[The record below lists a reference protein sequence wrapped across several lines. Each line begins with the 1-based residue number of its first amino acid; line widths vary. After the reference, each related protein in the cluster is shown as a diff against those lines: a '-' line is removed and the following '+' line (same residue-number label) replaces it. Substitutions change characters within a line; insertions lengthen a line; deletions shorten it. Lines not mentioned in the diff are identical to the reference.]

1 MRIALVSAYDYP
13 YPGGV
18 SEHIR
23 HLDEEFRRV
32 GHYVKVI
39 APSST
44 DQEELERE
52 NIYKLGSV
60 VRVPN
65 NGSVARI
72 TLSLRLSGKA
82 KRVLRQ
88 EQFDVVHLH
97 EPLLPALPL
106 TVLRHSRALNIG
118 TFHAF
123 QTRSLAY
130 FYAKPILKRFFNKL
144 HGLVAVSEAAR
155 DFTGKY
161 FKGNFTIIP
170 NGIDLNLFNPRVEPM
185 SELLDEHLNILFV
198 GRLDKRKGFRYL
210 LEAFPYVKQQ
220 IPQARLVVAGA
231 FTHGQRQRYEA
242 VAQSLGISDIVFT
255 GFVPSHELARLYRT
269 ADVFCAPSTGGE
281 SFGIIL
287 LEAMAM
293 GKPIVASDIP
303 GYRGLIRHGEEGL
316 LVQPKKPQSVTDA
329 LIHLLRDANL
339 RQQMGEKGRLKSIDY
354 SWEKIAS
361 RLIAYYR
368 EVGGEHGF
376 EFSDDR
382 ERQAARSGSTFSTR
396 LFSMQGDV

>member
-1 MRIALVSAYDYP
+1 MRIGLVSAYDYP

-23 HLDEEFRRV
+23 HLDEEYRRT

-44 DQEELERE
+44 DEEQLESG
-52 NIYKLGSV
+52 NVYKLGSV

-65 NGSVARI
+65 NGSMARI
-72 TLSLRLSGKA
+72 TLSLRLSGKT
-82 KRVLRQ
+82 KRILRQ

-106 TVLRHSRALNIG
+106 TVLRHSKALNIG

-130 FYAKPILKRFFNKL
+130 FYAKPILRRFFNKL
-144 HGLVAVSEAAR
+144 HGQVAVSEAAS
-155 DFTGKY
+155 DFVGKY
-161 FKGNFTIIP
+161 FKGSYTIIP
-170 NGIDLNLFNPRVEPM
+170 NGIDLALFNPRAEPIR
-185 SELLDEHLNILFV
+185 ELSDGHLNVLFV

-210 LEAFPYVKQQ
+210 LEAFPYVLERV
-220 IPQARLVVAGA
+220 PTARLVVAGA
-231 FTHGQRQRYEA
+231 FSEGQRQRYES
-242 VAQSLGISDIVFT
+242 VATSLGVRDITFT
-255 GFVPSHELARLYRT
+255 GFVPSDQLARLYRS

-293 GKPIVASDIP
+293 GKPIVASNIV
-303 GYRGLIRHGEEGL
+303 GYRELIRHGQEGL
-316 LVQPKKPQSVTDA
+316 LVEPKNPRSVADA
-329 LIHLLRDANL
+329 LIQLLGNAEL
-339 RQQMGEKGRLKSIDY
+339 RQSMGESGRFKALDY
-354 SWEKIAS
+354 SWSQIAA

-368 EVGGEHGF
+368 DVGARHGF
-376 EFSDDR
+376 TFSDDR
-382 ERQAARSGSTFSTR
+382 ERQAARSFGGYSAN
-396 LFSMQGDV
+396 LLPMQGDA